1 MRRPSIAFFCLL
13 LVVLTLAGTSQFG
26 AAFVAAGLLAVAP
39 AYYPSGWNEYQ
50 TLAFGVIAL
59 IVALQLPQR
68 YDLRGRV
75 ARAARGSASGPCP
88 LTSRYRLLPGMNSM
102 AM

>member
-1 MRRPSIAFFCLL
+1 L
-13 LVVLTLAGTSQFG
+13 
-26 AAFVAAGLLAVAP
+26 AAFVASGLLAVAP

-68 YDLRGRV
+68 YDLRGRL
-75 ARAARGSASGPCP
+75 ARAARGSAHRRDSSP
-88 LTSRYRLLPGMNSM
+88 LRARTALEGVT
-102 AM
+102 A